1 MPSISIILPV
11 YNGQTFITDS
21 VNSVLQQKYT
31 DFEFLIIDDCSTDG
45 SWEYLNSL
53 NDNRISLF
61 RNEKNKGLFYNL
73 NYLIKKSTSPIIK
86 IWSQDDIMYENCIEE
101 VITFHKKYPSIGF
114 SYSNRDYIDS
124 KGALI
129 EINKIDNTPEIVS
142 PELHTKIAFITGSIA
157 GNIANVAINK
167 MVLDSVG
174 GFNEKM
180 KISGDFDMW
189 VRLAMN
195 HSVGFIHKKLVQLRN
210 HNGQLSGQE
219 KYFIYHLK
227 EDIEVYTFLLSNVPK
242 SIATE
247 GRATLRKGKL
257 LFYYTLML
265 KAVLKG
271 KLITAFKFLIL
282 LNKFDSFLL
291 LTWYYFQIRVLSIN
305 SKK

>member
-129 EINKIDNTPEIVS
+129 EINKIDNTPEIV
-142 PELHTKIAFITGSIA
+142 
-157 GNIANVAINK
+157 
-167 MVLDSVG
+167 
-174 GFNEKM
+174 
-180 KISGDFDMW
+180 
-189 VRLAMN
+189 
-195 HSVGFIHKKLVQLRN
+195 
-210 HNGQLSGQE
+210 
-219 KYFIYHLK
+219 
-227 EDIEVYTFLLSNVPK
+227 
-242 SIATE
+242 
-247 GRATLRKGKL
+247 
-257 LFYYTLML
+257 
-265 KAVLKG
+265 
-271 KLITAFKFLIL
+271 
-282 LNKFDSFLL
+282 
-291 LTWYYFQIRVLSIN
+291 
-305 SKK
+305 